1 MIFKQYEDGSC
12 DIEFSKEEIKIIN
25 EKNKLHLSDEM
36 LRHFGNTLVG
46 IVAEWN
52 IKFKKEVSE
61 KLTYPNTEIKGE

>member
-46 IVAEWN
+46 IVGEWN